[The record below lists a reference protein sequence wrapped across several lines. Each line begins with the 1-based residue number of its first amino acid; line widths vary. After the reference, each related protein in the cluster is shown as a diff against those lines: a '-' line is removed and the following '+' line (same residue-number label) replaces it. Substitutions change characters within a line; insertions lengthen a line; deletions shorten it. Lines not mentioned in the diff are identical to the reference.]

1 MVSNISRG
9 FREDCL
15 HFLSNFA
22 SRESPYFETFCK
34 EWRKA
39 NFQYVFCGWTSE
51 VEKVEY
57 TQEVL
62 YIVKQC
68 FLCSQRPLERIGA
81 LYLLYTLYMKQPMQS
96 FCKIRVTLSQW
107 QRFREI
113 AEQPYDGQKIP
124 QLSAIVWK
132 MFISEAFLFVQEE
145 IQHGFDSF
153 FVKKC
158 NNNNMDDLARCAMRM
173 EREITTMNAP
183 TGLCKA
189 LEILELGYNEMNEA
203 LQDGEPSSSD
213 AIVGDKI
220 PQSTLMESLRKDFDS
235 MMTAMDK
242 ANKLVFGPRWAVGE
256 SGLPKDTI
264 GNRRYSKR
272 QDAFRAKVQDK
283 QFTIATSALEDV
295 EMDDPED
302 TSPPEPQSSSSK
314 EKPGRKQTNSS
325 STAGSSKD
333 TKKNIRYTRSK
344 ILISKD

>member
-1 MVSNISRG
+1 MVSNISCG

-39 NFQYVFCGWTSE
+39 NFQYIFCGWTTD

-81 LYLLYTLYMKQPMQS
+81 LYLLYTLYMKQPMLS
-96 FCKIRVTLSQW
+96 FCKIRVTLPQW

-113 AEQPYDGQKIP
+113 GNQPYDGQKIP
-124 QLSAIVWK
+124 QISAIVWK

-173 EREITTMNAP
+173 EREITTMNAS

-203 LQDGEPSSSD
+203 LQAPS
-213 AIVGDKI
+213 AK
-220 PQSTLMESLRKDFDS
+220 E
-235 MMTAMDK
+235 
-242 ANKLVFGPRWAVGE
+242 
-256 SGLPKDTI
+256 
-264 GNRRYSKR
+264 R
-272 QDAFRAKVQDK
+272 Q
-283 QFTIATSALEDV
+283 TS
-295 EMDDPED
+295 
-302 TSPPEPQSSSSK
+302 
-314 EKPGRKQTNSS
+314 NSS
-325 STAGSSKD
+325 VG
-333 TKKNIRYTRSK
+333 N
-344 ILISKD
+344 